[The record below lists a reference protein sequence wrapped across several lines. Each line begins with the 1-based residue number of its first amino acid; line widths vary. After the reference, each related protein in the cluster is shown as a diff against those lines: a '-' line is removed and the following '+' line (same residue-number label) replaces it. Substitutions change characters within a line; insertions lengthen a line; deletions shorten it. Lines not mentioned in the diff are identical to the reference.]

1 MPLSQKSS
9 LVGGFLNRRSEE
21 QFEPDERVTWTQDSG
36 AFPVGSS
43 CMSVEPKHAVVSD
56 GVLERNQVGH
66 VADNRD
72 QLVTACNLNPSAT
85 GQRHID
91 FPSATE
97 ITSFHLTTSNS
108 IPAVMTN
115 FGAILTMQASRVGD
129 SHDAYIRSSF
139 DAFPVTNKAILGLA
153 GIRA

>member
-21 QFEPDERVTWTQDSG
+21 QFEPDEHVTWTQDSG

-56 GVLERNQVGH
+56 GVLERSQVGH

-91 FPSATE
+91 VPSATE
-97 ITSFHLTTSNS
+97 ITSFQQLPSHHLKFYSCGDDQLQ
-108 IPAVMTN
+108 P

-139 DAFPVTNKAILGLA
+139 DAFPVTKQS
-153 GIRA
+153 